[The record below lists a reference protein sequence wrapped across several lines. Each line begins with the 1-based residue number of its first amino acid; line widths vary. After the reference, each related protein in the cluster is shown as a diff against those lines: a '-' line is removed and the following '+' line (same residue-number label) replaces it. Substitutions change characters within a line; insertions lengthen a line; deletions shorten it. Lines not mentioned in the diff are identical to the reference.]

1 MVEHH
6 KPLFIYH
13 HLGLGDHIICN
24 AIVRNIRKKFTNK
37 LFLFCKPQYFTS
49 VSFMY
54 RDIDITIVPFDDV
67 DVINFFK
74 DIPLDQQIII
84 GHQYLN
90 VSGGL
95 SFDEAFY
102 KQIGLSFDKRW
113 NDFYVERDSNKEER
127 VLNIIKPPYDGYVF
141 IHEDKNRNFIIDR
154 THITPNLGIVTPQD
168 GLTDNIFDYL
178 KVIQH
183 AKEIH
188 CIDSCFKLMI
198 DSVFNNTLKS
208 KLVFHFNLK
217 NNVIKDRTV
226 SKHKLNWLV
235 V

>member
-6 KPLFIYH
+6 KPLYIYH

-37 LFLFCKPQYFTS
+37 LFLFCKPHYFTS

-54 RDIDITIVPFDDV
+54 RDIDLTVVPFDDI
-67 DVINFFK
+67 DVVRFFNEVS
-74 DIPLDQQIII
+74 PDQQIII
-84 GHQYLN
+84 GHQFLN
-90 VSGGL
+90 MSGDL

-102 KQIGLSFDKRW
+102 KQIGLNFQRRW
-113 NDFYVERDSNKEER
+113 DDFYIERDSNRESDLLHK
-127 VLNIIKPPYDGYVF
+127 IKPPYDGYAF
-141 IHEDKNRNFIIDR
+141 IHEDESRNLVIDR
-154 THITPNLGIVTPQD
+154 KLVAPNLGIIKPQTD
-168 GLTDNIFDYL
+168 LTDNIFDYINI
-178 KVIQH
+178 IQH

-198 DSVFNNTLKS
+198 DSVFNFTLKS

-217 NNVIKDRTV
+217 NNVIKDHTV
-226 SKHKLNWLV
+226 SKHKLNWNV
-235 V
+235 I